1 MSKNVEP
8 FFLTFNKLQLH
19 RLASIV
25 RFNHIKEV
33 FCEEP
38 YWKLVFLQLVKQ
50 HPSTQLSVSY
60 ESFIGKIKTVLQL
73 LSLTSVSCP
82 LYQLCFCDVMGSL
95 FAGALLKD
103 SLFFFSS
110 TGRESS
116 YGKKRE
122 RDGQKKKEGV
132 SAAGHWATMIDF
144 MWIRIKTADT
154 WV

>member
-95 FAGALLKD
+95 FAGALLRD
-103 SLFFFSS
+103 SLFFSS
-110 TGRESS
+110 PLGERAVMAR
-116 YGKKRE
+116 RE

-132 SAAGHWATMIDF
+132 SAAGHWAKMIDF
-144 MWIRIKTADT
+144 MWIQINTADT